1 MSAPLS
7 DAFEAQRRAA
17 NPAISAWVMANAG
30 SGKTRVLI
38 DRVIRLLLA
47 GTQPGAILC
56 LTFTKAAAA
65 EMANRLHHRLGEWS
79 VMAEPALRDALRHLL
94 GRAPAREEL
103 ALARQLFARTLDSVG
118 KLRIQTI
125 HAFCE

>member
-1 MSAPLS
+1 VSAPVS

-47 GTQPGAILC
+47 GRPPPRRWRTAC
-56 LTFTKAAAA
+56 TSAW
-65 EMANRLHHRLGEWS
+65 AN
-79 VMAEPALRDALRHLL
+79 
-94 GRAPAREEL
+94 GR
-103 ALARQLFARTLDSVG
+103 
-118 KLRIQTI
+118 
-125 HAFCE
+125 